1 MTSHPALP
9 LSRRTVVAGGLGAV
23 ALAGLGVP
31 VAGAAPRAPRPRSA
45 TALAPVD
52 PLPAGAPDRTAF
64 APNEQVFGS
73 FLVILAPLANS
84 VVDDDPQLYGWMA
97 DGWWRTPNHPRN
109 SRIMEHVAT
118 LSWFL
123 ANDRAWNPYFGDPA
137 LEARL
142 DAAIGYYLSLQGPS
156 GAWPVTYEEESLAT
170 TGFGAAAL
178 AETLR
183 NLQLSSRLPQRRAEI
198 ETALR
203 AACGWLMDPDQ
214 DFWGPPAGT
223 ANQPVGGVAA
233 VAEVADVL
241 GDPTVAAGVDE
252 RLAYLAQHAQ
262 APGGWFHEPMGYDS
276 RYSVSVQLPDMA
288 VLARHTA
295 NPVLTT
301 MVTRFTDFYGYA
313 MVREPGVSG
322 WFQYS
327 AINAR
332 TAATFRDDV
341 VDAQNDFSALS
352 RALIA
357 GSPQL
362 AAFLPS
368 SEGVQDARAA
378 WAADPAPV
386 PPRVKGDT
394 DPRRW
399 MHNPDAPNGVSRATR
414 VARIRELR
422 YLTENTFTEL
432 RQGPLDAQL
441 LFVRRPGYYLGSAYG
456 RRASALTRTGP
467 GLLWHPDAGMF
478 LLSLN
483 GNAAGDDCWT
493 TLGPNGLDTART
505 NVVTTYHEGPDA
517 TGPQLA
523 RADVTGFDQTF
534 TTRSTSPGGAV
545 VEVTHGPAS
554 VTRRVTTG
562 GASTDVVP
570 LVLRP
575 SDQLTFSDGT
585 VSAGAAPVTTEA
597 SGVTIARGAVRIRVE
612 WQADAPVSLAPTPH
626 TFFGGSRALA
636 LLRIGH
642 DGTFVHTISTETVA

>member
-1 MTSHPALP
+1 MTSDRILP
-9 LSRRTVVAGGLGAV
+9 RRRSVLAGGLGAA

-31 VAGAAPRAPRPRSA
+31 LAGPAGGSTGSVLP
-45 TALAPVD
+45 LVD

-84 VVDDDPQLYGWMA
+84 VVDDDPELYGWME

-123 ANDRAWNPYFGDPA
+123 AHDRPWNPYLGDPA

-142 DAAIGYYLSLQGPS
+142 DAAIGYYLGLQGPT

-178 AETLR
+178 VETLR
-183 NLQLSSRLPQRRAEI
+183 NLRLAQRLPQRQAGI
-198 ETALR
+198 EAALR

-214 DFWGPPAGT
+214 DFWGPPVGV

-241 GDPTVAAGVDE
+241 GDPTIAAGVDE
-252 RLAYLAQHAQ
+252 RLDYLAEHAQ
-262 APGGWFHEPMGYDS
+262 APGGWFHEPMGYDA

-295 NPVLTT
+295 NPVVAT
-301 MVTRFTDFYGYA
+301 MVTRFADFHGYA

-322 WFQYS
+322 WFQYA

-332 TAATFRDDV
+332 SAATFRDDT
-341 VDAQNDFSALS
+341 VDAQNDYSALS
-352 RALIA
+352 RALLA
-357 GSPQL
+357 DSPRL

-368 SEGVQDARAA
+368 REGVQEARAA

-399 MHNPDAPNGVSRATR
+399 MHNPAAPDGVPRATR

-422 YLTENTFTEL
+422 YLREDTFTEL
-432 RQGPLDAQL
+432 RQGRLDAQM
-441 LFVRRPGYYLGSAYG
+441 LFVRRPGYYLGSYYG
-456 RRASALTRTGP
+456 KRASGLTRTGP
-467 GLLWHPDAGMF
+467 GLFWHPGGGMIV
-478 LLSLN
+478 LSLN

-493 TLGPNGLDTART
+493 TLGPDGLDTART
-505 NVVTTYHEGPDA
+505 DVVTTYHSGPDA
-517 TGPQLA
+517 TAPEVP
-523 RADVTGFDQTF
+523 REDVSGLDGVFI
-534 TTRSTSPGGAV
+534 TRSTPPAGGFV
-545 VEVTHGPAS
+545 IEVTHGPS
-554 VTRRVTTG
+554 GVTRRAMTG
-562 GASTDVVP
+562 GPGADVVP
-570 LVLRP
+570 LVLRA
-575 SDQLTFSDGT
+575 SDRLTFTDGT
-585 VSAGAAPVTTEA
+585 VPDGPAPVTTEA
-597 SGVTIARGAVRIRVE
+597 AGVTIARGSVRIGIA
-612 WQADAPVSLAPTPH
+612 WQVVAPVSLTTTSH
-626 TFFGGSRALA
+626 TFFGGSRTLA
-636 LLRIGH
+636 LLRVEHG
-642 DGTFVHTISTETVA
+642 GAFACELSTATV